1 MKAID
6 NKRENMV
13 SAEIVVKLKI
23 EGEHYIKD

>member
-23 EGEHYIKD
+23 GEHYIKD

>member
-6 NKRENMV
+6 NKEGENMV

-23 EGEHYIKD
+23 EGEHIKD